1 MPSWKY
7 MPNRIPHILSIAGSD
22 SGGGAGIQAD
32 LKTMSAFGV
41 FGMTAITA
49 VTSQNSLGVHWI
61 EHLSCQSVDTQI
73 HAVTADFGVN
83 AVKIGMLGSVE
94 MVNCVAQ
101 AITKYQLS
109 QTVLDPVLVATS
121 GAALADKSTAQ
132 AMAEHLFP
140 IVNVITPNLY
150 EASIF
155 LGREI
160 KNVSQMEQAAI
171 DLLQMGPQAVLLKGG
186 HLENT
191 DSIDDVLV
199 YQHGED
205 THIRHFPHPKIITKN
220 THGTGC
226 SLSSAIA
233 CGLGGGLSLEEAV
246 DVAIEFVQQALL
258 HGSQLTMT
266 LGSGPIWHAYEQF
279 PQLETK

>member
-1 MPSWKY
+1 
-7 MPNRIPHILSIAGSD
+7 MPNRVPHILSIAGSD

-32 LKTMSAFGV
+32 LKTMSAFGA

-73 HAVTADFGVN
+73 HAVTADFGVS

-94 MVNCVAQ
+94 MVHCVAK
-101 AITKYQLS
+101 AITTYQLS
-109 QTVLDPVLVATS
+109 HTVLDPVLVATS
-121 GAALADKSTAQ
+121 GAALGDKSTAQ
-132 AMAEHLFP
+132 AIVTELFP
-140 IVNVITPNLY
+140 IVSVITPNLY

-155 LGREI
+155 LGRQI
-160 KNVSQMEQAAI
+160 KSASQMEQAAL
-171 DLLQMGPQAVLLKGG
+171 DLLKLGPQAVVLKGG

-199 YQHGED
+199 YQQEEGVQ
-205 THIRHFPHPKIITKN
+205 IRHFPHPKIITKN

-258 HGSQLTMT
+258 HGSQLSLT
-266 LGSGPIWHAYEQF
+266 LGSGPIWHAYEQY
-279 PQLETK
+279 PQLDTK

>member
-1 MPSWKY
+1 

-73 HAVTADFGVN
+73 HAVTADFGVS

-94 MVNCVAQ
+94 MVHCVAQ
-101 AITKYQLS
+101 AITKYQLC

-121 GAALADKSTAQ
+121 GAALGDKSTAQ
-132 AMAEHLFP
+132 AMVENLFP
-140 IVNVITPNLY
+140 IVSVITPNLY

-160 KNVSQMEQAAI
+160 NNVSQMELAAL
-171 DLLQMGPQAVLLKGG
+171 DLLKLGPQAVLLKGG

-191 DSIDDVLV
+191 DAIDDVLV
-199 YQHGED
+199 YQLGGV
-205 THIRHFPHPKIITKN
+205 THVRHFPHSKIITKN

-279 PQLETK
+279 PQFETK

>member
-1 MPSWKY
+1 

-32 LKTMSAFGV
+32 LKTMSAFGAL
-41 FGMTAITA
+41 GMTAITA

-73 HAVTADFGVN
+73 HAVTADFGVG

-94 MVNCVAQ
+94 MVHCVAQ
-101 AITKYQLS
+101 AITKYQLRHI
-109 QTVLDPVLVATS
+109 VLDPVLVATS
-121 GAALADKSTAQ
+121 GAALGDKSTAQ
-132 AMAEHLFP
+132 AMVAELFP
-140 IVNVITPNLY
+140 IVSVITPNLY

-160 KNVSQMEQAAI
+160 KTVSQMEQAAV
-171 DLLQMGPQAVLLKGG
+171 DLLKLGPQAVALKGG

-199 YQHGED
+199 YQQGD
-205 THIRHFPHPKIITKN
+205 DVQIRHFPHPKIITKN

-246 DVAIEFVQQALL
+246 DVAIEFVQQAIL

-266 LGSGPIWHAYEQF
+266 LGSGPIWHAYEQY
-279 PQLETK
+279 PQLEIK

>member
-1 MPSWKY
+1 
-7 MPNRIPHILSIAGSD
+7 
-22 SGGGAGIQAD
+22 
-32 LKTMSAFGV
+32 
-41 FGMTAITA
+41 
-49 VTSQNSLGVHWI
+49 
-61 EHLSCQSVDTQI
+61 
-73 HAVTADFGVN
+73 
-83 AVKIGMLGSVE
+83 
-94 MVNCVAQ
+94 
-101 AITKYQLS
+101 
-109 QTVLDPVLVATS
+109 
-121 GAALADKSTAQ
+121 
-132 AMAEHLFP
+132 
-140 IVNVITPNLY
+140 
-150 EASIF
+150 
-155 LGREI
+155 
-160 KNVSQMEQAAI
+160 
-171 DLLQMGPQAVLLKGG
+171 MGPQAVLLKGG

-199 YQHGED
+199 YQQGEVM
-205 THIRHFPHPKIITKN
+205 HVRHFPHPKIITKN

>member
-1 MPSWKY
+1 MT
-7 MPNRIPHILSIAGSD
+7 NRIPHILSIAGSD

-32 LKTMSAFGV
+32 LKTMAAFGA

-73 HAVTADFGVN
+73 HAVTADFGVG
-83 AVKIGMLGSVE
+83 AVKIGMLGSVD
-94 MVNCVAQ
+94 MVQCVAQ
-101 AITKYQLS
+101 AITKYHLS
-109 QTVLDPVLVATS
+109 DTVLDPVLVATS
-121 GAALADKSTAQ
+121 GAALGDKSTAL
-132 AMAEHLFP
+132 AMVEHLFP
-140 IVNVITPNLY
+140 MVSVITPNLY

-160 KNVSQMEQAAI
+160 KNVSQMEQAAV
-171 DLLQMGPQAVLLKGG
+171 DLLQLGPQAVLLKGG

-191 DSIDDVLV
+191 DSLEDVLV
-199 YQHGED
+199 YQQGGALQ
-205 THIRHFPHPKIITKN
+205 IRHFPHPKIMTKN

-226 SLSSAIA
+226 TLSSAIA
-233 CGLGGGLSLEEAV
+233 CGLGGGLSLEKAV
-246 DVAIEFVQQALL
+246 DVAIAFVQEALL
-258 HGSQLTMT
+258 HGAQLTMT
-266 LGSGPIWHAYEQF
+266 LGSGPIWHAYKQY

>member
-1 MPSWKY
+1 MS
-7 MPNRIPHILSIAGSD
+7 NRIPHILSIAGSD

-73 HAVTADFGVN
+73 HAVTADFGVG
-83 AVKIGMLGSVE
+83 AVKIGMLGSIE
-94 MVNCVAQ
+94 MVHCVAQ
-101 AITKYQLS
+101 AITKYNLS
-109 QTVLDPVLVATS
+109 HTVLDPVLVATS
-121 GAALADKSTAQ
+121 GAALGDKSTAQ
-132 AMAEHLFP
+132 AMVAELFP
-140 IVNVITPNLY
+140 IVSLITPNLY

-155 LGREI
+155 LGRQI
-160 KNVSQMEQAAI
+160 KTIDQMEQAAVE
-171 DLLQMGPQAVLLKGG
+171 LLQLGPKAVLLKGG

-191 DSIDDVLV
+191 DSLDDVLV
-199 YQHGED
+199 YLQGENLQ
-205 THIRHFPHPKIITKN
+205 IRHFPHPKIITKN

-266 LGSGPIWHAYEQF
+266 MGSGPIWHAYEQY

>member
-1 MPSWKY
+1 MT
-7 MPNRIPHILSIAGSD
+7 NRIPHILSIAGSD

-32 LKTMSAFGV
+32 LKTMSAFGA

-61 EHLSCQSVDTQI
+61 EHLSYQSVDTQI
-73 HAVTADFGVN
+73 HAVTADFGVA

-94 MVNCVAQ
+94 MVHCIAQ
-101 AITKYQLS
+101 AITKYQLI

-121 GAALADKSTAQ
+121 GAALGYKSTAQ
-132 AMAEHLFP
+132 AMMEHLFP
-140 IVNVITPNLY
+140 IVKLITPNLY

-155 LGREI
+155 LDREI
-160 KNVSQMEQAAI
+160 KTVSQMEQAAI
-171 DLLQMGPQAVLLKGG
+171 DLLQLGPQAVLLKGG

-191 DSIDDVLV
+191 DSLEDVLV
-199 YQHGED
+199 YRDGED
-205 THIRHFPHPKIITKN
+205 PHIRYFSHSKIITKN

-246 DVAIEFVQQALL
+246 DVAIDFVQQALL
-258 HGSQLTMT
+258 HGSQITMT
-266 LGSGPIWHAYEQF
+266 LGSGPIWHAYEQY
-279 PQLETK
+279 PQLVTK

>member
-1 MPSWKY
+1 MT
-7 MPNRIPHILSIAGSD
+7 NRIPHILSIAGSD

-32 LKTMSAFGV
+32 LKTMSAFGA

-73 HAVTADFGVN
+73 HAVTADFGVG
-83 AVKIGMLGSVE
+83 AVKIGMLGSIE
-94 MVNCVAQ
+94 MVHCVAQ
-101 AITKYQLS
+101 AITKYNLS
-109 QTVLDPVLVATS
+109 HTVLDPVLVATS
-121 GAALADKSTAQ
+121 GAALGDKSTAQ
-132 AMAEHLFP
+132 AIVAELFP
-140 IVNVITPNLY
+140 IVSLITPNLH

-155 LGREI
+155 LGRQI
-160 KNVSQMEQAAI
+160 KTIDQMEQAAVE
-171 DLLQMGPQAVLLKGG
+171 LLQLGPKAVLLKGG
-186 HLENT
+186 HLKNT
-191 DSIDDVLV
+191 DSLDDVLV
-199 YQHGED
+199 YLQGENLQ
-205 THIRHFPHPKIITKN
+205 IRHFPHPKMMTKN

-266 LGSGPIWHAYEQF
+266 LGSGPIWHAYEQY
-279 PQLETK
+279 PQLEIK

>member
-1 MPSWKY
+1 MT
-7 MPNRIPHILSIAGSD
+7 NRIPHILSIAGSD

-32 LKTMSAFGV
+32 LKTMSAFGA

-73 HAVTADFGVN
+73 HAVTADFGVG
-83 AVKIGMLGSVE
+83 AVKIGMLGSIE
-94 MVNCVAQ
+94 MVHCVAQ
-101 AITKYQLS
+101 AITKYNLS
-109 QTVLDPVLVATS
+109 HTVLDPVLVATS
-121 GAALADKSTAQ
+121 GAALGDKSTAQ
-132 AMAEHLFP
+132 AMVAELFP
-140 IVNVITPNLY
+140 IVSLITPNLY

-155 LGREI
+155 LGRQI
-160 KNVSQMEQAAI
+160 KTIDQMEQAAV
-171 DLLQMGPQAVLLKGG
+171 DLLQLGPKAVLLKGG

-191 DSIDDVLV
+191 DSLDDVLV
-199 YQHGED
+199 YLQGENLQ
-205 THIRHFPHPKIITKN
+205 IRHFPHPKVITKN

-266 LGSGPIWHAYEQF
+266 LGSGPIWHAYEQY
-279 PQLETK
+279 PQLDTK

>member
-1 MPSWKY
+1 MT
-7 MPNRIPHILSIAGSD
+7 NRIPHILSIAGSD

-32 LKTMSAFGV
+32 LKTMSAFGA

-73 HAVTADFGVN
+73 HAVTADFGVG
-83 AVKIGMLGSVE
+83 AVKLGMLGSIE
-94 MVNCVAQ
+94 MVHCVAQ
-101 AITKYQLS
+101 AITKYNLS
-109 QTVLDPVLVATS
+109 HTVLDPVLVATS
-121 GAALADKSTAQ
+121 GAALGDKSTAQ
-132 AMAEHLFP
+132 AMVAELFP
-140 IVNVITPNLY
+140 IVSLITPNLY

-155 LGREI
+155 LGRQI
-160 KNVSQMEQAAI
+160 KTIDQMEQAAVE
-171 DLLQMGPQAVLLKGG
+171 LLQLGPKAVLLKGG

-191 DSIDDVLV
+191 DSLDDVLV
-199 YQHGED
+199 YLQGENLQ
-205 THIRHFPHPKIITKN
+205 IRHFPHPKMMTKN

-266 LGSGPIWHAYEQF
+266 LGSGPIWHAYEQY
-279 PQLETK
+279 PQLEIK

>member
-1 MPSWKY
+1 

-32 LKTMSAFGV
+32 LKTMSAFGAL
-41 FGMTAITA
+41 GMTAITA

-73 HAVTADFGVN
+73 HAVTADFGVG

-94 MVNCVAQ
+94 MVHCVAQ
-101 AITKYQLS
+101 AITKYQLRHI
-109 QTVLDPVLVATS
+109 VLDPVLVATS
-121 GAALADKSTAQ
+121 GAALGDKSTAQ
-132 AMAEHLFP
+132 AMVAELFP
-140 IVNVITPNLY
+140 IVSVITPNLY

-160 KNVSQMEQAAI
+160 KTVSQMEQAAV
-171 DLLQMGPQAVLLKGG
+171 DLLKLGPQAVVLKGG

-199 YQHGED
+199 YQQGD
-205 THIRHFPHPKIITKN
+205 DVQIRHFPHPKIITKN
-220 THGTGC
+220 TPGTGC

-258 HGSQLTMT
+258 HGSQLSLT
-266 LGSGPIWHAYEQF
+266 LGSGPIWHAYEQY